1 VGLGGACAW
10 KQHLLQGERLTTE
23 EKPVTDQLHGL
34 RIEPNP
40 HEKRICISVDG
51 EVLKQTLRAEP
62 SEERNV
68 K

>member
-23 EKPVTDQLHGL
+23 EKHVIDQLHGL

-51 EVLKQTLRAEP
+51 EVSQTDPEGGTLR
-62 SEERNV
+62 RTQR
-68 K
+68 